1 MKKRLFRTILIS
13 LMAVFLTSFLIVV
26 YVYGVDILSNIA
38 TLIAILVIFLVFI
51 PLGANMLTHHIIES
65 SMKPISSFLKY
76 ITEILLKDKYD
87 PDMVDDQLE
96 KEVLAYLNQYGY
108 NSKDVGDALE
118 RVKRSESLRKEF
130 SANVTHEL
138 KSPLTS
144 INGYAEMIASGM
156 TSLEE
161 AKNFAQ
167 IINQQ
172 GNRLLRLI
180 DETIQL
186 SKFDNNYVRSD
197 SFTTFSLSDLVKGQ
211 VKSLENIAQQKGL
224 LIDLKEDDVYFYGNQ
239 KLIEDLV
246 RNLISNAIK
255 YSKPEGG
262 NINVCLEEDFDN
274 IIFTVED
281 EGIGISEADQARV
294 FERFFVANKS
304 RSGKTGTGLGLSL
317 VKNISQMHKG
327 KVYLV
332 SELGK
337 GSCFKV
343 VLPKL
348 TEHDYI

>member
-1 MKKRLFRTILIS
+1 MKKRLFRTMLIS
-13 LMAVFLTSFLIVV
+13 LMMVFLATFLIVI
-26 YVYGVDILSNIA
+26 YVYGVDIFSNIA
-38 TLIAILVIFLVFI
+38 TLIAISVVFLVFV
-51 PLGANMLTHHIIES
+51 PLGANMLTHHIIDS
-65 SMKPISSFLKY
+65 SLTPISSFLKY
-76 ITEILLKDKYD
+76 ITEILLKDRYD
-87 PDMVDDQLE
+87 SDMVDDQLE
-96 KEVLAYLNQYGY
+96 KEVLTYLNQYGY
-108 NSKDVGDALE
+108 NSKDVKDALD
-118 RVKRSESLRKEF
+118 RVKRSQSLRKEF

-186 SKFDNNYVRSD
+186 SQFDNNYVKSD
-197 SFTTFSLSDLVKGQ
+197 SFTTFSLSSLVKDQ
-211 VKSLENIAQQKGL
+211 VESLENIAKEKSL
-224 LIDLKEDDVYFYGNQ
+224 SIDLKEDDVYFYGNQ

-262 NINVCLEEDFDN
+262 NIFVVLEEDFDN

-281 EGIGISEADQARV
+281 EGIGISEADQTRV
-294 FERFFVANKS
+294 FERFFVVNKS
-304 RSGKTGTGLGLSL
+304 RSKRTGTGLGLSL
-317 VKNISQMHKG
+317 VKNISHMHKG